1 MQMKAITP
9 LLAGA
14 ALLAVA
20 GSALAQQPG
29 QRGPAADLTRDQAVA
44 RADQHFQRMD
54 ANRDG
59 RVTVQEAQQARQA
72 FRAERQGRL
81 FDRLDAN
88 RDGSLSR
95 AEFSARGQRRGGGRG
110 PQHGERRVQR
120 MFGADGV
127 VTREE
132 FRARALQRF
141 ERLDA
146 NRDGTVTMAER
157 REVRQR
163 MRQEMMQRRQ
173 QRN

>member
-1 MQMKAITP
+1 MKAILP

-14 ALLAVA
+14 ALLAAA

-29 QRGPAADLTRDQAVA
+29 PPADLTRDQAAA
-44 RADQHFQRMD
+44 RADQHFARLD
-54 ANRDG
+54 ADRDG

-72 FRAERQGRL
+72 MRAERQGRM

-95 AEFSARGQRRGGGRG
+95 AEFSARGEMRGAGPGMGHPMGRGG
-110 PQHGERRVQR
+110 QHAQR
-120 MFGADGV
+120 MFGEDGV

-163 MRQEMMQRRQ
+163 MRQERMQRRR
-173 QRN
+173 QRD